1 MEKTIE
7 KLLAINKD
15 VPNIATVETEDSGT
29 ERISNTVGL
38 IYKYKNK
45 FATVYFTSSNNL
57 FIFLKNLS
65 KKNNFLLSMYLQ
77 NHSYDDF
84 LPRID
89 SNELGTTI
97 YFIDK
102 EVIDIL
108 DLSNQNNCYKLKAN
122 VKRRYD
128 FKNKA
133 CKNRLGRQ
141 FTPSIIA
148 REIRSNKIPL
158 KSIKEGAN
166 ILGIESKT
174 YVASEGLKYSFGVE
188 LETSQGL
195 VTLQDYFIN
204 RLNLSSIR
212 DGSVKGAE
220 YVTGVLKGDSG
231 FNQLYRVSTILNKQ
245 NKVDKSCGMHV
256 HIGGANF
263 NKAFSVYAHIL
274 SEKIQDSMFSI
285 VSKTRR
291 GNSYCGDVIR
301 LCLEDSIKKYGAS
314 YGVEVAYKEL
324 YEHMTYGRA
333 LGSDHNKKHNH
344 HYGRYCGK
352 YNGIEDEDNFRYKW
366 VNLIPC
372 NFNVRGISHPKNGY
386 NKNAD
391 TIEFRFHSGTLNY
404 TKIKN
409 FTLICMAFVN
419 YVENNENDILS
430 KDVITLED
438 IIKATYKRNVKP
450 LLAYVEM
457 RQKLFNNEPYLLE
470 SSDKQPILKTK
481 KERICV

>member
-38 IYKYKNK
+38 IYKNKSK

-57 FIFLKNLS
+57 FTFLKSLS
-65 KKNNFLLSMYLQ
+65 KNNFLLSMYLH
-77 NHSYDDF
+77 NHSYADF

-128 FKNKA
+128 FKSKA
-133 CKNRLGRQ
+133 CKNKLGRQ
-141 FTPSIIA
+141 FTPSIIK
-148 REIRSNKIPL
+148 REIHSNKIPL

-212 DGSVKGAE
+212 DGSVLGAE

-231 FNQLYRVSTILNKQ
+231 FNQLYRASTVLNKQ

-291 GNSYCGDVIR
+291 GNSYCGDVIK
-301 LCLEDSIKKYGAS
+301 LGLEDVIKKYGAS

-324 YEHMTYGRA
+324 YEHMTYGYA
-333 LGSDHNKKHNH
+333 LGSAHNKKHNH

-352 YNGIEDEDNFRYKW
+352 YNGIADEDNFRYKW
-366 VNLIPC
+366 LNLIPC
-372 NFNVRGISHPKNGY
+372 NFNVRGIQHPKNGY

-419 YVENNENDILS
+419 YVESNENDILS

-457 RQKLFNNEPYLLE
+457 RQKLFNNEPNLLE